1 MGKESTEKIRAYNRM
16 QRTER
21 ANRAFLFWRTRGQF
35 LKTQGNK
42 QKIENTWGKWLR
54 FLKGSNVQRTAS
66 AVAIAEPANTVTIH
80 LNNLEKK
87 LIAMN
92 QKVSLLT
99 MIYYR
104 LALAMLQNKALDFHL
119 KHFTEW
125 AIIRA
130 STLVT
135 KGRAARCHALQC
147 L

>member
-1 MGKESTEKIRAYNRM
+1 MGKESTEKIRAYDRM

-42 QKIENTWGKWLR
+42 RKIENTWGRWLR
-54 FLKGSNVQRTAS
+54 LLKGSNVQRTAS
-66 AVAIAEPANTVTIH
+66 AVAIAETAITVTIH

-104 LALAMLQNKALDFHL
+104 LAVAMLQNKALDLHL

-130 STLVT
+130 STLLT